1 MNAPHLGNGDD
12 QTTERIGDT
21 RVRLETL
28 PFRETEHGRV
38 FKFGDGTN
46 GPICGRRASES
57 EMSNGISE
65 LNILTLDDNAR
76 PIVSCDVNGNLIQ

>member
-38 FKFGDGTN
+38 FKFGEGEK
-46 GPICGRRASES
+46 GPICGRRAIVD
-57 EMSNGISE
+57 EMSNGIS
-65 LNILTLDDNAR
+65 ILTIGEDMH
-76 PIVSCDVNGNLIQ
+76 PIVSCDANGVLIQ